1 MNDDVLGALD
11 GIKGLLDDVGA
22 GLGQD
27 LDPHIVG
34 DHVLLDDGAQE
45 LVLGLGSGRETN
57 LDLLKAQLQQELV
70 EGDLLLQAHGGDEG
84 LVAVAQVHAAPV
96 GSLGDALLLYPIHTS
111 LRGHVVPGTILGV
124 ILHMRVILSNY
135 QNRRKKVH
143 IAKKLRL
150 FGCSKNPKR
159 RRQQFLRGTTLIGV

>member
-1 MNDDVLGALD
+1 MNDGILHTAQAL
-11 GIKGLLDDVGA
+11 KGLLNDVRA
-22 GLGQD
+22 GLGED
-27 LDPHIVG
+27 LNPHIVG

-45 LVLGLGSGRETN
+45 FVLGLGGSGEAH

-70 EGDLLLQAHGGDEG
+70 EGELLLQAHGGDEG

-96 GSLGDALLLYPIHTS
+96 GSLGDALLLYPIHAG

-124 ILHMRVILSNY
+124 VLHMRVILSIY

-143 IAKKLRL
+143 NSKKTSSVWM
-150 FGCSKNPKR
+150 FQKSKETKT
-159 RRQQFLRGTTLIGV
+159 QFLRGTTLIGV